1 MHRKIIKNSQL
12 QNLVIFRHGKAER
25 PYEASDDFSRNL
37 VELGKKQSL
46 AQASKLKELGFSP
59 DVVIVSSAFRAS
71 QTWDMAAQ
79 VFADASPIITRELYL
94 ASPEFYLHK
103 AISTGAKSVMI
114 IAHDPG
120 LHALCRTFLKGG
132 ARDQMSDLLRLD
144 LPTAGVA
151 WFQKDEN
158 AKSMMRLVASLRPD

>member
-1 MHRKIIKNSQL
+1 MHRKIIRDSQI
-12 QNLVIFRHGKAER
+12 QDLVLFRHGKAER
-25 PYEASDDFSRNL
+25 PYDASDDFSRNL
-37 VELGKKQSL
+37 VELGKTQSL
-46 AQASKLKELGFSP
+46 QQAIKLRELGFSP
-59 DVVIVSSAFRAS
+59 DVVLVSSAFRAS

-79 VFADASPIITRELYL
+79 VFPDANPIITRELYL
-94 ASPEFYLHK
+94 ASPEFYLRK
-103 AISTGAKSVMI
+103 AASTGAKSVMI

-132 ARDQMSDLLRLD
+132 SRDHMSDLLRLD

-158 AKSMMRLVASLRPD
+158 AKSMMRLVANLRP